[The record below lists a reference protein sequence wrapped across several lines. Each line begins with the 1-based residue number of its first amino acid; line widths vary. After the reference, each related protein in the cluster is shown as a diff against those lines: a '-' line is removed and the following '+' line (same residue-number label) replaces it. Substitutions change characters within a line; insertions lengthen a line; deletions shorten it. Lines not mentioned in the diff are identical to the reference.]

1 MFFCK
6 AFVRKGRWIL
16 SLENNFDPVF
26 TTALALREKQIQQNY
41 RPIIGVHKWFARRP
55 GTVFRNL
62 LLAEFGETPS
72 LQSEYWKAHALRG
85 VVADPFMGGG
95 TPVYEANRLGLH
107 VIGTD
112 INPMAYWIVRQSL
125 ASLDLKLFEREAAQ
139 VVADVERDVLTLYQ
153 TQCLKC
159 GKSARVKYFLW
170 VKTDPCTHCGKDN
183 DLFPGYLL
191 AEDARH
197 PNNVIVCAECGALN
211 ECATLPTLT
220 QQVACHVCGEN
231 IHKEGPAKRQRIQC
245 RHCSDTYS
253 YPSAS
258 NLRPPAHRMFALE
271 YHCEPC
277 KPTHEGRFFKRPDE
291 DDLARFE
298 RAAVL
303 LGEHSN
309 LPIPDSPIP
318 AGDESDRPRKWGY
331 RYYREMFNDRQLLGL
346 GLLLKR
352 ILKVEDTET
361 RHALLTVFSD
371 FIRYQNML
379 CRYDTYAL
387 KCQCI
392 FSIHGF
398 PVGLTQCENNLLGI
412 PRVGAGAFRHFLE
425 KYLRAKRYCV
435 APFETL
441 NTNGKKKVVPI
452 VGESISAELVDSFPR
467 GNRRQAQIA
476 AMPAVEMPLQPASLD
491 GVFTDPPYFDNVQ
504 YAELID
510 FCFAWLRL
518 GLQPEFDVFRRTST
532 RSPEELTGNV
542 TLGRGLD
549 HFTEGISAV
558 FRHYGAALKPGAP
571 FVFTYHH
578 NNPEAYIPLVVAIL
592 DARMNCTAAL
602 PVAAEM
608 SASLHIAGTG
618 SSVLDSVF
626 VCRVGKGSADVRP
639 IEYLLIQDARAMKE
653 AGVKLTLGDIRCL
666 ASGHVARTAVNRLYN
681 SWDSSLILTKRM
693 SLVRACLK
701 QVSAEILLS
710 TLPERVLEITKE
722 ESPSEVLLE
731 ATV

>member
-1 MFFCK
+1 
-6 AFVRKGRWIL
+6 
-16 SLENNFDPVF
+16 
-26 TTALALREKQIQQNY
+26 
-41 RPIIGVHKWFARRP
+41 
-55 GTVFRNL
+55 VFRNL

-85 VVADPFMGGG
+85 IVADPFMGGG

-125 ASLDLKLFEREAAQ
+125 APLDLELFEREAAQ
-139 VVADVERDVLTLYQ
+139 VIADVEQDVHTLYQ

-159 GKSARVKYFLW
+159 GETARVKYFLW
-170 VKTDPCTHCGKDN
+170 VKTDACTHCGKDN

-197 PNNVIVCAECGALN
+197 PNNVIICAECGALN

-220 QQVACHVCGEN
+220 HPAACHECGEK

-245 RHCSDTYS
+245 RHCSATYS
-253 YPSAS
+253 YPAAS

-271 YHCEPC
+271 YHCDSC
-277 KPTHEGRFFKRPDE
+277 KPTHEGRFFKRPDAE
-291 DDLARFE
+291 DLARFD
-298 RAAVL
+298 RSAARL
-303 LGEHSN
+303 AKN
-309 LPIPDSPIP
+309 TDLPIPDSPIP
-318 AGDESDRPRKWGY
+318 AGDESDRPRRWGY
-331 RYYREMFNDRQLLGL
+331 RYYREMFNDRQLFGL

-352 ILKVEDTET
+352 ILKVEETET

-392 FSIHGF
+392 FSVHSF

-425 KYLRAKRYCV
+425 KYLRAKRYCA
-435 APFETL
+435 APFETR

-452 VGESISAELVDSFPR
+452 VGESIGAELVDSFPE
-467 GNRRQAQIA
+467 GNGRQARIA
-476 AMPAVEMPLQPASLD
+476 AMPAVEMSLQPALLD

-510 FCFAWLRL
+510 FCYAWLRL
-518 GLQPEFDVFRRTST
+518 GLEHEIDAFRRPST

-549 HFTEGISAV
+549 HFTQGISAV
-558 FRHYGAALKPGAP
+558 FRHYSAALKPGAP

-578 NNPEAYIPLVVAIL
+578 NNPEAYIPLVIAIL

-626 VCRVGKGSADVRP
+626 VCRVGKGSPDVRP
-639 IEYLLIQDARAMKE
+639 IERLLIQDARAMKE

-666 ASGHVARTAVNRLYN
+666 ASGHVARTAINRLYN
-681 SWDSSLILTKRM
+681 SWDASLSLTERM
-693 SLVRACLK
+693 LLVRACLK
-701 QVSAEILLS
+701 QISAEISL
-710 TLPERVLEITKE
+710 TILPEHVLEVAKE
-722 ESPSEVLLE
+722 ENLSEVLLD
-731 ATV
+731 AAV

>member
-1 MFFCK
+1 
-6 AFVRKGRWIL
+6 
-16 SLENNFDPVF
+16 
-26 TTALALREKQIQQNY
+26 
-41 RPIIGVHKWFARRP
+41 
-55 GTVFRNL
+55 VFRNL
-62 LLAEFGETPS
+62 MLAEF
-72 LQSEYWKAHALRG
+72 SESSSQQDDFWKAHVIRG
-85 VVADPFMGGG
+85 VIADPFMGGG

-125 ASLDLKLFEREAAQ
+125 MPLDLELFEREAAR
-139 VVADVERDVLTLYQ
+139 VVDDVDQDVNTLYQ

-159 GKSARVKYFLW
+159 GETAKVKYFLW
-170 VKTDPCTHCGKDN
+170 VKTDTCPSCEKDN

-197 PNNVIVCAECGALN
+197 PKNVIVCADCGALN
-211 ECATLPTLT
+211 ECATLPTL
-220 QQVACHVCGEN
+220 AKPAECHECGAN
-231 IHKEGPAKRQRIQC
+231 IHKEGPAKRQRIRC
-245 RHCSDTYS
+245 RYCSTTYS
-253 YPSAS
+253 YPST
-258 NLRPPAHRMFALE
+258 NNQHPPVHRMFALE

-277 KPTHEGRFFKRPDE
+277 KPTHEGRFFKRPDAA
-291 DDLARFE
+291 DLARFE
-298 RAAVL
+298 RAATL
-303 LGEHSN
+303 LAENSD
-309 LPIPDSPIP
+309 LQIPDSPIP

-331 RYYREMFNDRQLLGL
+331 NYYREMFNERQLLGL

-352 ILKVEDTET
+352 ILKVEDINT

-379 CRYDTYAL
+379 CRYDVYAL

-425 KYLRAKRYCV
+425 KYLRAKRYC
-435 APFETL
+435 ASPFETL
-441 NTNGKKKVVPI
+441 NNNGKKKIVPI
-452 VGESISAELVDSFPR
+452 AGESIGAELVESFPT
-467 GNRRQAQIA
+467 GDRRQAHIA
-476 AMPAVEMPLQPASLD
+476 AMPAVAMPLMPDSLD

-518 GLQPEFDVFRRTST
+518 GLQHEFDAFRRPST

-558 FRHYGAALKPGAP
+558 FRHYSAALKPGAP

-578 NNPEAYIPLVVAIL
+578 NNPEAYVPLVVAIL
-592 DARMNCTAAL
+592 DAQMNCTVSL

-608 SASLHIAGTG
+608 TASLHIAGTG

-626 VCRVGKGSADVRP
+626 VCRVGEGLAEVRP
-639 IEYLLIQDARAMKE
+639 IDHLLIQDVQAMKE
-653 AGVKLTLGDIRCL
+653 AGVKITLGDVRCL
-666 ASGHVARTAVNRLYN
+666 ASGHVARVAVNRLYN
-681 SWDSSLILTKRM
+681 NWDVGLPLAARM
-693 SLVRACLK
+693 SRVRACLK
-701 QVSAEILLS
+701 QVSDEISLAA
-710 TLPERVLEITKE
+710 LPERMLEATKQE
-722 ESPSEVLLE
+722 TPSEVLLE